1 MMCQVRIRQISQD
14 VMVGDEASAARRALE
29 ISYPMEEGKIKN
41 WDDME
46 VLWDY
51 TFNDRLRTAT
61 KGKSIV
67 LTEPPGNAKASRQK
81 VLQYMFEK
89 YEMDSVSLNVQ
100 AMLTLYGIGSVTGLV
115 VDSGDGVTHIVCVAD
130 GYVPRHL
137 VTRLDVAGRHVT
149 EYLAKL
155 MLLRGYAFNS
165 TADFATVQEIKEKYC
180 YVAKDPTR
188 ERKLALDTTVLLEK
202 FKLPDGQD
210 IKIERER
217 FEAPEALFN
226 PSLID
231 VERPGL
237 SEMVFQTIQ
246 RADIDQRRLYYQ
258 NIVLSGGSTM
268 YPGLPTR
275 LEHDIVRM
283 YSDRI
288 AKGNTRIVEDMAITI
303 KDPPKRKHIVF
314 NGAALVGDMLKTNPD
329 FWITKAQYEEEG
341 ERVLDKYRTL

>member
-1 MMCQVRIRQISQD
+1 MAAVGGGVGGGETPDCIVLDNGTGFVKAGYAGDNIPRHVFPSMVGRPTLRAEEDVIGDVELKD

-46 VLWDY
+46 ILWDY
-51 TFNDRLRTAT
+51 TFNDRLQTDT
-61 KGKSIV
+61 KGKRIV
-67 LTEPPGNAKASRQK
+67 LTEPPGNPKASRHK

-89 YEMDSVSLNVQ
+89 YELDSVSLNVQ

-130 GYVPRHL
+130 GYVPKHL

-180 YVAKDPTR
+180 YVAKDPTQ

-226 PSLID
+226 PQLID

-237 SEMVFQTIQ
+237 SEMVF
-246 RADIDQRRLYYQ
+246 
-258 NIVLSGGSTM
+258 
-268 YPGLPTR
+268 
-275 LEHDIVRM
+275 
-283 YSDRI
+283 
-288 AKGNTRIVEDMAITI
+288 
-303 KDPPKRKHIVF
+303 
-314 NGAALVGDMLKTNPD
+314 
-329 FWITKAQYEEEG
+329 
-341 ERVLDKYRTL
+341 